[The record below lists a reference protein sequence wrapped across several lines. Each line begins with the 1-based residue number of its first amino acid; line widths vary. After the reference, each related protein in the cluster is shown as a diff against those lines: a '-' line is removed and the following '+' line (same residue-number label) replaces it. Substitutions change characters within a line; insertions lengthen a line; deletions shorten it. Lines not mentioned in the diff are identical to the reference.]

1 MKFDEENQQWYFETK
16 EAPGVKWL
24 ESVWHVSDLP
34 QAKDPDFLAML
45 NEYYLCGHV
54 MDPPDQDRLPVVPGG
69 MKHWPFSRSRPPPPE
84 RSQSAPERPL
94 PPPPQQG
101 YDTTWI
107 EPIYNRHPSAPPYAS
122 GSAHPVS
129 VRIPPGVPPPDGW
142 RVHSTSPYLPQSIST
157 VQDHYAPHPY
167 PHRRHIEPAET
178 VMTGDDSDFS
188 DSDYYDR
195 ERERAFIPPPSPK
208 SRKRAEKL
216 KARGYGVRDPY
227 DNATSDAESRA
238 RTRSDASATYSV
250 TPTSRYHTDQLPSP
264 PHTAPPPV
272 PAPYTYPAPFI
283 PPTTYLPKQDQKIE
297 IHRLLQTRSTLGI
310 TKIPELVFDLRYD
323 PKHAFDRAA
332 AGGGDNEYWSGGGD
346 KGGSGSGGDMT
357 RMPAF
362 QPGQNF
368 VRLVIR
374 HPFNGRGG
382 DWVEDIDEARYLT
395 VMDVVNIISEMV
407 HMHIDQQ
414 LDWDP
419 LSETDRSFV
428 YEAYLNRPC
437 PDEDATG
444 RRLHLFC
451 DKYMFGG
458 IEQLPAKAKGATAEG
473 PSFLVKLM
481 KNSKHKG
488 YDRLVGFS
496 LPRRVVRRRPSGRSY
511 TTYPTLVD
519 ESVSGR

>member
-1 MKFDEENQQWYFETK
+1 MNV
-16 EAPGVKWL
+16 A
-24 ESVWHVSDLP
+24 
-34 QAKDPDFLAML
+34 
-45 NEYYLCGHV
+45 
-54 MDPPDQDRLPVVPGG
+54 
-69 MKHWPFSRSRPPPPE
+69 
-84 RSQSAPERPL
+84 
-94 PPPPQQG
+94 
-101 YDTTWI
+101 
-107 EPIYNRHPSAPPYAS
+107 
-122 GSAHPVS
+122 
-129 VRIPPGVPPPDGW
+129 
-142 RVHSTSPYLPQSIST
+142 
-157 VQDHYAPHPY
+157 
-167 PHRRHIEPAET
+167 
-178 VMTGDDSDFS
+178 
-188 DSDYYDR
+188 
-195 ERERAFIPPPSPK
+195 
-208 SRKRAEKL
+208 
-216 KARGYGVRDPY
+216 
-227 DNATSDAESRA
+227 SDAESRA

-264 PHTAPPPV
+264 SHTVPPPV

-481 KNSKHKG
+481 KS
-488 YDRLVGFS
+488 
-496 LPRRVVRRRPSGRSY
+496 
-511 TTYPTLVD
+511 
-519 ESVSGR
+519 ESFPFFFTG

>member
-1 MKFDEENQQWYFETK
+1 MKFDDENQEWYFETK

-24 ESVWHVSDLP
+24 ESVWHLPDLP
-34 QAKDPDFLAML
+34 QAKDPDFLVML
-45 NEYYLCGHV
+45 NEYYLAGHV
-54 MDPPDQDRLPVVPGG
+54 IDPPDQDRLPIIPGG
-69 MKHWPFSRSRPPPPE
+69 MKHWPFSRSRPPPPGD
-84 RSQSAPERPL
+84 SPV
-94 PPPPQQG
+94 PPPVPPKPQRH
-101 YDTTWI
+101 DSTWI

-142 RVHSTSPYLPQSIST
+142 RVRSTSPYIPPSIT
-157 VQDHYAPHPY
+157 AVQDHYSPRPY
-167 PHRRHIEPAET
+167 PHHYAHHRQLVEPAET
-178 VMTGDDSDFS
+178 EFTGDDSDLS
-188 DSDYYDR
+188 DSEYEERMMER
-195 ERERAFIPPPSPK
+195 ERERGYFPPPSPK
-208 SRKRAEKL
+208 SRRRAEKL
-216 KARGYGVRDPY
+216 KAKRYRVTDPY
-227 DNATSDAESRA
+227 VNAGDTETHTQA
-238 RTRSDASATYSV
+238 RSEATYST
-250 TPTSRYHTDQLPSP
+250 TPISRYHTDQLPSP
-264 PHTAPPPV
+264 SHTAPS
-272 PAPYTYPAPFI
+272 APYTYPTPAAFI
-283 PPTTYLPKQDQKIE
+283 PPSTYLPKQDQKIE

-310 TKIPELVFDLRYD
+310 AKIPELVFDLRYD
-323 PKHAFDRAA
+323 PKHAFDRAS
-332 AGGGDNEYWSGGGD
+332 AGGGDNEYWSGG
-346 KGGSGSGGDMT
+346 SGGGKGEPQRGGDFA

-382 DWVEDIDEARYLT
+382 DWVEDIYEAKHLT
-395 VMDVVNIISEMV
+395 VMEVVNIISEMIYQ
-407 HMHIDQQ
+407 HIDQT

-437 PDEDATG
+437 PDEDASG

-481 KNSKHKG
+481 RSKVFDPQADGEEKIK
-488 YDRLVGFS
+488 
-496 LPRRVVRRRPSGRSY
+496 
-511 TTYPTLVD
+511 
-519 ESVSGR
+519 